1 MGAAYLYGWDET
13 TEDWVVIAVDEDGYL
28 LLETS

>member
-1 MGAAYLYGWDET
+1 MTGAYLYGWDEVNDT
-13 TEDWVVIAVDEDGYL
+13 WVQIQVDSDGYL